1 MDGTINDQ
9 AWPTAPTSPGKALE
23 RIVAL
28 TRPYAT
34 DVSNVDFICN
44 KLISD
49 SILCTVTVMA
59 NASLIGSAIGGIVYG
74 TTLVCRAI
82 GPLTDEVPPTSDID
96 TSL

>member
-1 MDGTINDQ
+1 MGTTKPGRPPRQ
-9 AWPTAPTSPGKALE
+9 ASE

-34 DVSNVDFICN
+34 GVSNVDFICN

-59 NASLIGSAIGGIVYG
+59 SASLIGSAIGGIVYG
-74 TTLVCRAI
+74 TTLVCREI
-82 GPLTDEVPPTSDID
+82 CPLTDEAHPTSDID